1 MNELQTRYINA
12 KRRLFDKVY
21 CKRLNGEQCRAVFTA
36 NGPLLVLAGAGSGK
50 TTVLVNR
57 IAYLI
62 KYGNAYFSDRLPAEV
77 DLGSVLALENAYD
90 MTEEDYKLFDYC
102 LIENP
107 DSEGKISEHNL
118 FEFLESIKIKKGIAH
133 TDLFAAAEKRSMA
146 PEEFFKRLADTGTFW
161 EMNVNYDSIHC
172 YREHEYVKRFF
183 ESETQ
188 QKIIKDSGVYVSI
201 GFDGHR
207 IEDYLGDRVIE
218 YNKKLEQTGV
228 KTADLLF

>member
-1 MNELQTRYINA
+1 MKYMDIHSHTYYSGCGKDEPHVIIDKAIESGIKLFGICDHNYGIGQRKEEYSKLINSL
-12 KRRLFDKVY
+12 KKEY
-21 CKRLNGEQCRAVFTA
+21 EGKIT
-36 NGPLLVLAGAGSGK
+36 LLCG
-50 TTVLVNR
+50 
-57 IAYLI
+57 IEI
-62 KYGNAYFSDRLPAEV
+62 
-77 DLGSVLALENAYD
+77 SVIREKYD

-118 FEFLESIKIKKGIAH
+118 FGFLKSIKIKKGIAH
-133 TDLFAAAEKRSMA
+133 TDLFAAAEKRNIA

-161 EMNVNYDSIHC
+161 EMNVNYDSIHS

-188 QKIIKDSGVYVSI
+188 QKIIKDSGVYISI

-218 YNKKLEQTGV
+218 YNKKLEATGV